1 MGVILREKKLKG
13 GGVSYYL
20 DINHEGRRWYEF
32 LEIRVKGNRRDPEN
46 VEKKKLADKARSA
59 REYQLTVEKSHLPN
73 EQEKERD
80 MVAFIKEKSAG
91 MRSQEAPGQLCKK
104 LIAFTGWEEVPMSK
118 IDKSFLLRFQE
129 YLKSIGLGQGTVYT
143 LVHRFSTYIYKA
155 VESGYMTANPYQKIP
170 RSERVKLKRP
180 TPAYL
185 TTEEI
190 EKLAHNAKGVH
201 PQLRIAFLFSCFT
214 GLRWSDCSRLKWS
227 QVSKQTIEKKAVWIM
242 RVVQQKTE
250 QGAYLPMSEQAV
262 QLLEERRET
271 AKNEPPSDYVFPHL
285 FEPYPK
291 TSKRSWMNEK
301 VRAWGNRAGIQQR
314 VHFHLARHTFATL
327 TLTEGADLYTV
338 SKLLGHSDIQNTQ
351 IYAHVVNRLKVEAVA
366 RLPKLNIGPVK
377 KTGKRIRKAS

>member
-143 LVHRFSTYIYKA
+143 LVHRFSTYI
-155 VESGYMTANPYQKIP
+155 
-170 RSERVKLKRP
+170 
-180 TPAYL
+180 
-185 TTEEI
+185 
-190 EKLAHNAKGVH
+190 
-201 PQLRIAFLFSCFT
+201 
-214 GLRWSDCSRLKWS
+214 
-227 QVSKQTIEKKAVWIM
+227 
-242 RVVQQKTE
+242 
-250 QGAYLPMSEQAV
+250 
-262 QLLEERRET
+262 
-271 AKNEPPSDYVFPHL
+271 
-285 FEPYPK
+285 
-291 TSKRSWMNEK
+291 
-301 VRAWGNRAGIQQR
+301 
-314 VHFHLARHTFATL
+314 
-327 TLTEGADLYTV
+327 
-338 SKLLGHSDIQNTQ
+338 
-351 IYAHVVNRLKVEAVA
+351 
-366 RLPKLNIGPVK
+366 
-377 KTGKRIRKAS
+377 